1 MKTDFHNKD
10 LALNLA
16 LKWRLTWTR
25 KWPINSIHIKLNP
38 ESNLGRIGERR
49 ELSPHWVN
57 TASQKDTKIIGFTL
71 VWSTLKLS
79 LLFTSLLSLVVSCH
93 YNFTIIIFRRKLTK
107 LKSHDRQRTLASHFV
122 FRQWVWGI
130 FNFKSNRSD
139 SYKSAACKYS
149 VFVAPLNSI
158 RKVKKVPNW
167 SQAKTDWSF

>member
-1 MKTDFHNKD
+1 MKTDFYNKD
-10 LALNLA
+10 LALSLA

-57 TASQKDTKIIGFTL
+57 TASQKDTKII
-71 VWSTLKLS
+71 VS
-79 LLFTSLLSLVVSCH
+79 LLFGTLWSFSLLSLVVSCH

-130 FNFKSNRSD
+130 FDFKWNRSD
-139 SYKSAACKYS
+139 SYKSATCKYS
-149 VFVAPLNSI
+149 SSLLPHWI
-158 RKVKKVPNW
+158 
-167 SQAKTDWSF
+167 Q